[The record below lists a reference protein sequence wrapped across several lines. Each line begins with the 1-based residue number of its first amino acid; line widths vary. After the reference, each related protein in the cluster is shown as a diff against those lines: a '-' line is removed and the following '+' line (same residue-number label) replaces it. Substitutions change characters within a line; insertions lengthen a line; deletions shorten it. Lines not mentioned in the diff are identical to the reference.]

1 MIKTKQRKPAFK
13 KGILFFI
20 LLLSFLVAETGL
32 PGYNAFTS
40 SSQLGLGGAGYLFAN
55 PISSKMNPSV
65 SDTGRYFVASII
77 RYPADIICQSVGLS
91 LPVKQGF
98 ASGSLRHINYG
109 TFDGYDDELNSTGT
123 YQSSD
128 TWISG
133 TYSFRS
139 KTMPLQFGVGGDYF
153 NSSLDQEK
161 IQAISLSFGGEYY
174 LHRIQTSLGLSY
186 HHFGKAIENG
196 AMGQLATKTVLSL
209 TKRLVH
215 LPLTFFFDT
224 IWSEESNASEIF
236 LGGQFKLNNG
246 VRILWGTSTR
256 KQDHNLEQDFFRTVL
271 GATGVGF
278 GVESN
283 NVLIQYSTFMFG
295 TGTTIHGVEIGVQF

>member
-1 MIKTKQRKPAFK
+1 MIKIKLRKPVFK
-13 KGILFFI
+13 KGIIFLTFLF
-20 LLLSFLVAETGL
+20 SFLIAKTGF
-32 PGYNAFTS
+32 PGFNAFTS

-55 PISSKMNPSV
+55 PISSKMNPSA

-77 RYPADIICQSVGLS
+77 RYPADIISQSVGVR
-91 LPVKQGF
+91 LPVKQGA

-133 TYSFRS
+133 TYSFGS
-139 KTMPLQFGVGGDYF
+139 KTMPLQFGVGGEYF
-153 NSSLDQEK
+153 NSSLDQEI
-161 IQAISLSFGGEYY
+161 IQSISLSFGGEYY

-186 HHFGKAIENG
+186 HHLGKTIENG
-196 AMGQLATKTVLSL
+196 ATGQLATKTVLSL
-209 TKRLVH
+209 SKRLVH

-224 IWSEESNASEIF
+224 IWSEESDAPEMF

-246 VRILWGTSTR
+246 IRILWGTSTR
-256 KQDHNLEQDFFRTVL
+256 KQEHNLEQDFFKTVL

-278 GVESN
+278 GFESN

-295 TGTTIHGVEIGVQF
+295 TGTTIHGVDVGIRF